1 MVKKNKMKIFLLLA
15 LNERENN
22 LVKQNKVYVYATSN
36 WVKSANY
43 VIKASP
49 FFFFFFKVD
58 HIVMDKYWY
67 WFRWLRRSIGN
78 MHLCVFMLRVFLNFN
93 HNRNILNRV
102 GVVFCVDR
110 TYIDRT
116 FNTKYRH

>member
-49 FFFFFFKVD
+49 FFFFFF
-58 HIVMDKYWY
+58 
-67 WFRWLRRSIGN
+67 
-78 MHLCVFMLRVFLNFN
+78 
-93 HNRNILNRV
+93 
-102 GVVFCVDR
+102 
-110 TYIDRT
+110 
-116 FNTKYRH
+116 